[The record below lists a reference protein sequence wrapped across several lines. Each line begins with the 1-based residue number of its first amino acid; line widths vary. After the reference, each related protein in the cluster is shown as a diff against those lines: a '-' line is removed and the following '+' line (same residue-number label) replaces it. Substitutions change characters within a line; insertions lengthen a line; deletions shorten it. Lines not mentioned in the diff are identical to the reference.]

1 MVCIHINIHVD
12 VGFQI
17 WIESKTTECLQKE
30 LTKQFA
36 NAIIIIFYN
45 DTMLTIWKH
54 LHRSIKPQNF
64 PDLTDHCN
72 FLKIVETTLSILLV
86 LVI

>member
-30 LTKQFA
+30 LTKQFT
-36 NAIIIIFYN
+36 NAIIIIFYK
-45 DTMLTIWKH
+45 DTMLTI
-54 LHRSIKPQNF
+54 
-64 PDLTDHCN
+64 
-72 FLKIVETTLSILLV
+72 
-86 LVI
+86 